1 LHHSAD
7 NWSFADLKTVALIRR
22 AYRLDGGA
30 EVAFQ
35 NYINCYVELGY
46 DVTILCERW
55 DGEIG
60 SDITIRNFSGFGTRS
75 MRYILF
81 VYQVQKHLLK
91 NHYDIIQSHEWI
103 PIATIVRLGD
113 GLHSF
118 WFEQLL
124 RNRGVVHSILTRLSL
139 FHWIK
144 SYYESQTLNSPTLK
158 QIIVNSNY
166 IVEQIAEKYPA
177 VLHKTS
183 VQRNV
188 IPTTFFES
196 SPTAVLLRNYKNK
209 VSSKSDSFLKL
220 VFVGSGWSRKGLAK
234 LLEALAYVERDWSL
248 VVVGADKRAHLYVDK
263 AEYLGLTDK
272 VTFLGV
278 RKIDCDFYR
287 SFDALVLPTSYDPF
301 PNVIAEALSSG
312 VKVVTS
318 SLCGGKDFQ
327 STGDVIIVDSQRDL
341 VSVLEHFDV
350 ELEESATRAAKYQE
364 VFSHPRLITSMKGL
378 LND

>member
-1 LHHSAD
+1 LRHSID
-7 NWSFADLKTVALIRR
+7 SWNFADLKTVALIRR

-35 NYINCYVELGY
+35 NYINCYLQLGY
-46 DVTILCERW
+46 AVTILCEKW
-55 DGEIG
+55 SGNVPSG
-60 SDITIRNFSGFGTRS
+60 VAIRNISVCGTRS
-75 MRYILF
+75 MRFALF
-81 VYQVQKHLLK
+81 VYRVQKYLLK
-91 NHYDIIQSHEWI
+91 THYDVIQSHEWI
-103 PIATIVRLGD
+103 PAATVLRLGD

-118 WFEQLL
+118 WFDQLL
-124 RNRGVVHSILTRLSL
+124 RNRGVVHGILTHLSL

-144 SYYESQTLNSPTLK
+144 RYYESKTLNSPTLR

-166 IVEQIAEKYPA
+166 VFTQIADKYPA
-177 VLHKTS
+177 VLHKTC

-196 SPTAVLLRNYKNK
+196 SSTAVLLRDFK
-209 VSSKSDSFLKL
+209 SQRSTKSDPSLKL
-220 VFVGSGWSRKGLAK
+220 IFVGSGWARKGLDK
-234 LLEALAYVERDWSL
+234 LLVALAHVERDWNL
-248 VVVGADKRAHLYVDK
+248 VVVGTDKRAHFYADK
-263 AEYLGLTDK
+263 ARHLGLADR

-278 RKIDCDFYR
+278 LKLDCDFYR

-312 VKVVTS
+312 LKVVTS

-327 STGDVIIVDSQRDL
+327 ANGDVMVVDSRRDL

-350 ELEESATRAAKYQE
+350 ELEGSATRAAKYQE
-364 VFSHPRLITSMKGL
+364 VFSYPNLMASMKEL